1 MDRGERPNKSGD
13 SWFSP
18 KTIEVVPREFSA
30 GGRALF
36 WLGGHGVLPNQ
47 GKLRIPARAITGDR
61 APGANVRTQKGNNP
75 DRRLRSRILAKWKTK
90 CKGPDNQEVGLE
102 AAILQRKRN
111 SSLVESL
118 CAEDVTGLSQ

>member
-1 MDRGERPNKSGD
+1 MESYQTKANCEYPQDKS
-13 SWFSP
+13 
-18 KTIEVVPREFSA
+18 
-30 GGRALF
+30 
-36 WLGGHGVLPNQ
+36 
-47 GKLRIPARAITGDR
+47 TGDR
-61 APGANVRTQKGNNP
+61 APGANVRTRKGNNP